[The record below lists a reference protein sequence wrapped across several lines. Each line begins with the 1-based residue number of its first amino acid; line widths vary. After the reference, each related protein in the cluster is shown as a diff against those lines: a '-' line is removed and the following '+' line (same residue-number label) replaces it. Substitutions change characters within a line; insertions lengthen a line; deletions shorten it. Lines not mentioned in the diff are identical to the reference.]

1 MIGFND
7 RTNFYDFLLML
18 WIFPFFYDGPE
29 KGGYLLTTTNRNNVT
44 NLDLGRAFFRGPN
57 RRFGF
62 SVSFM

>member
-7 RTNFYDFLLML
+7 RTNFYDF
-18 WIFPFFYDGPE
+18 FKCFGFFLFCDGPE